1 MTPKGKGS
9 DIQRLGYRPPAS
21 YQLDVEVFPVAELRR
36 RVATDH
42 LRLAHRIE
50 FHMLICVTRG
60 ECTHTI
66 DFTPIRC
73 RPGSLLTLRPAQ
85 AQQFDNSP
93 DWDGWLVIFCPE
105 FLLPLQTTAAL
116 ADLQMVGNLE
126 VLPKHLELGE
136 EERQAVASGI
146 LQMHKDACLQG
157 PSAELHALL
166 RHQLYALLL
175 RLHLVHGRQESQS
188 SATSSNLQRFKRFK
202 VLLEKNFASQRQ
214 VSAYAGLLGC
224 SEKSLSRAT
233 LEVAGVTAKA
243 YIAARINLEAKRLLA
258 HTALPVTLIADRVGF
273 DEPTN
278 FVKFFKREAGCSPGE
293 FRHRHREDISQPG
306 KP

>member
-1 MTPKGKGS
+1 MTPKEKHS

-21 YQLDVEVFPVAELRR
+21 YLLDLEVFPVSELRR
-36 RVATDH
+36 RVAKDH

-66 DFTPIRC
+66 DFTPIPC
-73 RPGSLLTLRPAQ
+73 QPGSLLTLRPVQ
-85 AQQFDNSP
+85 AQQFDSSP
-93 DWDGWLVIFCPE
+93 DWDGWLVIFRPE
-105 FLLPLQTTAAL
+105 FLLPLQTTALL
-116 ADLQMVGNLE
+116 ADLQMVGSLE
-126 VLPKHLELGE
+126 ALPGHLELGE
-136 EERQAVASGI
+136 EETHAVAGGI
-146 LQMHKDACLQG
+146 VQMHKDARLQG

-175 RLHLVHGRQESQS
+175 RLHLVHGRQESQR
-188 SATSSNLQRFKRFK
+188 SAASSNLQRFKRFK
-202 VLLEKNFASQRQ
+202 VLLEKNFASQHL
-214 VSAYAGLLGC
+214 VSGYANFLGC

-233 LEVAGVTAKA
+233 LDVAGVSAKA
-243 YIAARINLEAKRLLA
+243 YIASRINLEAKRLLA
-258 HTALPVTLIADRVGF
+258 HTALPITLIADRVGF
-273 DEPTN
+273 DELTN

-293 FRHRHREDISQPG
+293 FRRRQREDTNQPG